1 MDNTSTNTAPE
12 AATQAAA
19 SSFDAGKIL
28 RKLLRYWWLF
38 LLSFAACFGVAIFY
52 LSVTP
57 PVYLIRASV
66 LVGDD
71 DGSSSA
77 AKKAAG
83 GFDISSIMGGVSANV
98 QDEII
103 VMGSE
108 SLVQQMVEELG
119 LNVSYSEKHGFMKHE
134 QHYRNS
140 PIVVEAP
147 KELYDTLSTS
157 VVFKIKCDKM
167 GKADIKVKKS
177 FFKTLVHLKGVQ
189 LPVSVK
195 TPYGIFSV
203 QKSHFYVSGKSYNI
217 TAVVKGYVSKAEDYM
232 EDVDVQLYA
241 KKSDGISL
249 GITDSNVQR
258 GRDILNTLMRLY
270 NEKGLKDKDTQA
282 IATGKFIDD
291 RISLIYKDLIGSESE
306 IEAYKK
312 AHNMVDPEI
321 QGKAVIGKQTASEN
335 AIVALQT
342 QYRIMG
348 MIHDFIAN
356 PANKYNLIPF
366 EADSTAASSSVAA
379 YNHLVTERMRLAES
393 AKDDN
398 AVMHNIDKQLA
409 VTRANVLRGVKSS
422 MQALNIRL
430 AQAENQE
437 AAATDKISQVPTTE
451 RETRALYR
459 QQGIQNELYTY
470 LLQKREENALK
481 LASTTPKAKIVDK
494 AYASSKPVKPK
505 VPMVIFMALC
515 MALFIPAAIIYLLQM
530 LNTKFSTQDDLEEI
544 SAVPVIGHVHHNRH
558 KEDLVVR
565 QGRTSALV
573 ELFRYLRNN
582 VQFML
587 TGPEA
592 KVVLVTSSTSGEG
605 KSFVSSNLAASFALL
620 EGKKVVLVGMDIRSP
635 KLAGML
641 HLKPLPGV
649 TSYLAKGDMTVDEIV
664 QHLPGN
670 ESLDVIVAGAV
681 PPNPSELLLG
691 DRTGK
696 LIAELRDR
704 YDYVVIDS
712 APVAQVSDTFSV
724 ATMADAT
731 VYVTRANYTKRGMVK
746 LMNRLVAA
754 KRLVNVGAIVNDT
767 KPSQDNSY
775 GYGYGKTDD
784 DK

>member
-1 MDNTSTNTAPE
+1 MDNSSPNTAPE
-12 AATQAAA
+12 STQAAA
-19 SSFDAGKIL
+19 SSFDAGKLL

-38 LLSFAACFGVAIFY
+38 VLSFAACFGIAFFY
-52 LSVTP
+52 LNVTP
-57 PVYLIRASV
+57 PVFLIRASV

-71 DGSSSA
+71 DGSST
-77 AKKAAG
+77 AKKASG

-119 LNVSYSEKHGFMKHE
+119 LNVNYSEKHGFMKHE

-147 KELYDTLSTS
+147 KELYDTLSTAM
-157 VVFKIKCDKM
+157 VFKIKCDKM
-167 GKADIKVKKS
+167 GRADIKVKKS
-177 FFKTLVHLKGVQ
+177 FFNTLVHLKGVQ

-203 QKSHFYVSGKSYNI
+203 QKSNFYVPGKAYNI
-217 TAVVKGYVSKAEDYM
+217 TASVKGYVSKAEDSM
-232 EDVDVQLYA
+232 ADVDVQLYA

-291 RISLIYKDLIGSESE
+291 RINLIYKDLIGSESE

-342 QYRIMG
+342 QYRIMS
-348 MIHDFIAN
+348 MIRDFIAN

-366 EADSTAASSSVAA
+366 EADSTAASGSVSA
-379 YNHLVTERMRLAES
+379 YNRLVTERMRLAES

-430 AQAENQE
+430 AQAESQE
-437 AAATDKISQVPTTE
+437 AAASDKISQVPTTE

-505 VPMVIFMALC
+505 VPMVLFLALC
-515 MALFIPAAIIYLLQM
+515 MAVFIPVTIIYLLHL
-530 LNTKFSTQDDLEEI
+530 LNTKFSSQDDLEEI

-558 KEDLVVR
+558 KEALVVR
-565 QGRTSALV
+565 QGKTSAIV

-635 KLAGML
+635 KLADML

-649 TSYLAKGDMTVDEIV
+649 TSYLAKSDMRLDEIV
-664 QHLPGN
+664 QHMPGN

-696 LIAELRDR
+696 LIAELRER
-704 YDYVVIDS
+704 YDYVIIDS

-724 ATMADAT
+724 AGMADAT
-731 VYVTRANYTKRGMVK
+731 VYVTRANYTKRSMVK
-746 LMNRLVAA
+746 LMNRLVAT
-754 KRLVNVGAIVNDT
+754 KRLANVGAIVNDT

-775 GYGYGKTDD
+775 GYGYGKNDD

>member
-1 MDNTSTNTAPE
+1 MAVSTNPNNMAP
-12 AATQAAA
+12 AA
-19 SSFDAGKIL
+19 SQGVDMGKIM
-28 RKLLRYWWLF
+28 RKMLHYWWLF
-38 LLSFAACFGVAIFY
+38 LLSFIVCFGVAFFY
-52 LSVTP
+52 LHVKAP
-57 PVYLIRASV
+57 IFLIRSSV

-71 DGSSSA
+71 DGSSSP
-77 AKKAAG
+77 AKKSAG
-83 GFDISSIMGGVSANV
+83 NFDISSLLGGASANV

-108 SLVQQMVEELG
+108 SLTQQMVEELG
-119 LNVSYSEKHGFMKHE
+119 LNVKYSEKHGFMQHE
-134 QHYRNS
+134 IHYHDS
-140 PIVVEAP
+140 PILVEAP
-147 KELYDTLSTS
+147 KELYDTLSTALT
-157 VVFKIKCDKM
+157 FKIKCDQA
-167 GKADIKVKKS
+167 GKTEIKVKKG
-177 FFKTLVHLKGVQ
+177 FFKTLAHLKGVQ
-189 LPVSVK
+189 LPVNVK

-203 QKSHFYVSGKSYNI
+203 QKSQYFVPG
-217 TAVVKGYVSKAEDYM
+217 KGYQVTAGVQGYVAAAEGYLDDLEVS
-232 EDVDVQLYA
+232 LYA

-291 RISLIYKDLIGSESE
+291 RINLIYKDLIGSESE

-312 AHNMVDPEI
+312 AHNMVDPET

-342 QYRIMG
+342 QYRIMS
-348 MIHDFIAN
+348 MVRDFIAN

-366 EADSTAASSSVAA
+366 EADLTEASGSVMA
-379 YNHLVTERMRLAES
+379 YNRLLTERMRLAES

-430 AQAENQE
+430 AQAESQE
-437 AAATDKISQVPTTE
+437 AAASDKISQVPTIE

-505 VPMVIFMALC
+505 VPMVLFLALC
-515 MALFIPAAIIYLLQM
+515 MSVFIPVTIIYLLHL
-530 LNTKFSTQDDLEEI
+530 LNTKFSSQDDLEEI

-558 KEDLVVR
+558 KEALVVR
-565 QGRTSALV
+565 QGKTSAIV

-635 KLAGML
+635 KLAEML
-641 HLKPLPGV
+641 HLKALPGV
-649 TSYLAKGDMTVDEIV
+649 TSYLAQADMTVDDIV
-664 QHLPGN
+664 QHHPSISN
-670 ESLDVIVAGAV
+670 LDVVVAGAV

-696 LIAELRDR
+696 LIAELRER
-704 YDYVVIDS
+704 YDYVIIDS

-724 ATMADAT
+724 AGMADAT
-731 VYVTRANYTKRGMVK
+731 VYVTRANHTKRSMVK
-746 LMNRLVAA
+746 LMNRLVAG
-754 KRLVNVGAIVNDT
+754 KRLSNVGVIINDT
-767 KPSQDNSY
+767 KPSQDAGY
-775 GYGYGKTDD
+775 GYGYGKDSDD
-784 DK
+784 GK